1 MREYGFSLAH
11 IFPYKDKLYE
21 SIQVSE
27 NPYSCI
33 FYGVYFINSV
43 ILQNLQRII
52 DFFKLIFI
60 NQIFI

>member
-1 MREYGFSLAH
+1 MREYGFSLTH

-33 FYGVYFINSV
+33 FYGVYFRDSSEPSKNH
-43 ILQNLQRII
+43 R
-52 DFFKLIFI
+52 FFQTYLY
-60 NQIFI
+60 